1 MNLSVLLSVYNKENP
16 NYLVKSLDSI
26 FSQTQ
31 SPVEVIL
38 VKDGPL
44 NNELD
49 GIIDLYVSQYP
60 NLKVFPLVTNQGLGK
75 ALNEGLKHCSYD
87 IVARMDTDDIAKPDR
102 FEKQLAIFEKYSDID
117 VVGAWIDEFEDD
129 ISEVKSVRKLPELP
143 DDIRQFA
150 KRRNPINHPVVMFR
164 KSAVLAAGG
173 YQHFPLFED
182 YYLWIRMLM
191 NGAKFYNIQES
202 LLYFRF
208 SPEMFKRRGYL
219 RQDSLYL
226 AHYSRVLTH
235 IASRLTEK
243 EHIAAFIR
251 FASDGIEVEEALHG
265 SFLKGDV
272 PAPEEISPTCLL
284 YTSVL
289 QAQAT
294 APVEVEAAAVLP
306 CFWVY
311 QQVGR
316 QIIARQQGSGN
327 PYAQWI
333 ETYADPSFT
342 EATSQAIGIC
352 DALAEKTGPETRR
365 RMTDIFLR
373 CTKMEWL
380 FWDSAWYLESWK
392 I

>member
-102 FEKQLAIFEKYSDID
+102 FEKQIRVFQEHPELD
-117 VVGAWIDEFEDD
+117 VVGAWIDEFEETTSNI
-129 ISEVKSVRKLPELP
+129 ISTRKLPEVH
-143 DDIRQFA
+143 DDICQFA
-150 KRRNPINHPVVMFR
+150 KKRNPENHPVIMFR
-164 KSAVLAAGG
+164 KQAVLAAGG

-182 YYLWIRMLM
+182 YYLWIRMLQ

-208 SPEMFKRRGYL
+208 SPAMFKRRGGLKYVTTELRFQNQLRNLGFITSSEYL
-219 RQDSLYL
+219 YN
-226 AHYSRVLTH
+226 V
-235 IASRLTEK
+235 
-243 EHIAAFIR
+243 FIR
-251 FASDGIEVEEALHG
+251 VITRMMPNTLR
-265 SFLKGDV
+265 
-272 PAPEEISPTCLL
+272 
-284 YTSVL
+284 
-289 QAQAT
+289 
-294 APVEVEAAAVLP
+294 AVL
-306 CFWVY
+306 Y
-311 QQVGR
+311 KK
-316 QIIARQQGSGN
+316 
-327 PYAQWI
+327 
-333 ETYADPSFT
+333 
-342 EATSQAIGIC
+342 
-352 DALAEKTGPETRR
+352 ALRK
-365 RMTDIFLR
+365 
-373 CTKMEWL
+373 
-380 FWDSAWYLESWK
+380 
-392 I
+392 